1 MLHVLINNYFTCQRR
16 ISYVFCGMSAL
27 SDRNTGLT
35 HGMLAALQLHCRIR
49 TDAHRWKYSQVH
61 SPVHWGSWGDGT
73 WAMCNTMVAAPRR
86 ARFLSVPALD
96 VCIISH
102 QMTVGYQHHDIPG
115 HMESLD
121 YV

>member
-1 MLHVLINNYFTCQRR
+1 MLINNYFTCQRR